1 MEEKKTK
8 SHGGAAGSASVLTE
22 HCPAPSNMMT
32 EQNVQSLPTD
42 RPRAVGTSQVSI
54 RSSADRLSDFNEARA
69 VWEAAEAKLAY
80 VRAQKALSSGSLTGS
95 VGRRLDDVRSDAGSS
110 GPSRPIREQARDS
123 PFEGIYSPPRTPTP
137 TTTPT
142 PTIYEVF
149 SESKGTDILGQMLSS
164 AASAP
169 SGFQLLSGSGP
180 SVLTEVHLTDG
191 GPPTG
196 SVSSVLTESH
206 LTVGGP
212 RAHGM
217 ISELSESYRAVK
229 HDRHGNPVPERA
241 ISAAAVYPHPSAVV
255 SVLTEHGTG
264 GGNSAAAQRVAPAAA
279 PLSSLYSGYAS
290 ADFPVGGVTV
300 GPKPIC
306 WCNVWT
312 LADLATRAV

>member
-1 MEEKKTK
+1 
-8 SHGGAAGSASVLTE
+8 
-22 HCPAPSNMMT
+22 MT

-123 PFEGIYSPPRTPTP
+123 PFAGIFSQPLTPTP
-137 TTTPT
+137 TTTPTPTIIPT

-241 ISAAAVYPHPSAVV
+241 ISAAAVYPYPSAVV
-255 SVLTEHGTG
+255 SVLAEHGTG
-264 GGNSAAAQRVAPAAA
+264 GGNSAAAQHAAPAAA
-279 PLSSLYSGYAS
+279 PLSSWYSGRAI
-290 ADFPVGGVTV
+290 ADFPVSGVTV
-300 GPKPIC
+300 GPSPIC
-306 WCNVWT
+306 GVTIGPPPICGV
-312 LADLATRAV
+312 AVGPTPI

>member
-1 MEEKKTK
+1 MEEQQTDA
-8 SHGGAAGSASVLTE
+8 HGNASGSCSVLAE
-22 HCPAPSNMMT
+22 HCQSPSNMMT

-123 PFEGIYSPPRTPTP
+123 PFEGLYSPPRTPTP

-142 PTIYEVF
+142 PTIYEVS
-149 SESKGTDILGQMLSS
+149 SESKGADILGQMLSS

-241 ISAAAVYPHPSAVV
+241 ISAAAVYPYPSAVV

-264 GGNSAAAQRVAPAAA
+264 GGNSAAAQQVAPAAA
-279 PLSSLYSGYAS
+279 PLSSLYSAYAT
-290 ADFPVGGVTV
+290 ADFPASG
-300 GPKPIC
+300 
-306 WCNVWT
+306 
-312 LADLATRAV
+312 